1 MTGEKYFP
9 ASFANFQTQH
19 RKSMSCTQFFCTA
32 KCLVRENFNVN
43 SYVEELALF
52 ITSGSDD
59 LQYEVAWQFENQ
71 NTEEISEELL
81 TYFQLIGDQ
90 LFINVDSE
98 ENNTDV
104 HDWLTTQVIKDVMT
118 SKFMKINSA
127 LYDSRSGLSCSTSFY
142 DKKCQQ
148 IDVEKLLEA
157 AL

>member
-1 MTGEKYFP
+1 
-9 ASFANFQTQH
+9 
-19 RKSMSCTQFFCTA
+19 MSNTQFFCTA
-32 KCLVRENFNVN
+32 KCLVREYFNVE
-43 SYVEELALF
+43 SYVEKLALF

-59 LQYEVAWQFENQ
+59 LQCEIAWQFENQ

-104 HDWLTTQVIKDVMT
+104 HDWLTTQVIKDVMI
-118 SKFMKINSA
+118 SKFMEINSA
-127 LYDSRSGLSCSTSFY
+127 LYNSRSGLSCFTSFY
-142 DKKCQQ
+142 DKDCKQ
-148 IDVEKLLEA
+148 IDVEQILNT